1 MNIFKR
7 WSKYLLTLLSCILTL
22 FSVSP
27 LRWSQWQII
36 DWYSDAI
43 PILDQFLNGLTNH
56 VTIWP
61 FKNPKKG
68 TPVFECMVF
77 RYQFNAIHLASGT
90 HCLEKE
96 WEGKDLHKPTPSFP
110 LNTLVIV
117 PKKLRLIFVYLHR
130 SVAKISRHQI
140 KYQPQP
146 SRFSSFKPLSEWK

>member
-1 MNIFKR
+1 MFYPVLVGFFWWIFDELWIKICLSGITLAFTLLGSTAFLCTYCHSPTSNVFKSIYLSNTQLNVFKR

-61 FKNPKKG
+61 FKNPTQG

-77 RYQFNAIHLASGT
+77 RYQL
-90 HCLEKE
+90 
-96 WEGKDLHKPTPSFP
+96 
-110 LNTLVIV
+110 
-117 PKKLRLIFVYLHR
+117 
-130 SVAKISRHQI
+130 
-140 KYQPQP
+140 
-146 SRFSSFKPLSEWK
+146 